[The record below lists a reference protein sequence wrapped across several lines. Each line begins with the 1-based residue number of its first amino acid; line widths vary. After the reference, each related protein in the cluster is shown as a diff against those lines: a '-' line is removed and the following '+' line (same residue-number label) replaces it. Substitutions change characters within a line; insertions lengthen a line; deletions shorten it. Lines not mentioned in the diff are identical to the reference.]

1 MAHSIVSAETLTEC
15 AAVTEGFGV
24 RVEKRGP
31 ASACVKGKRV
41 PVIERG
47 EGYPSIVVSTH

>member
-15 AAVTEGFGV
+15 AAATEGFGV